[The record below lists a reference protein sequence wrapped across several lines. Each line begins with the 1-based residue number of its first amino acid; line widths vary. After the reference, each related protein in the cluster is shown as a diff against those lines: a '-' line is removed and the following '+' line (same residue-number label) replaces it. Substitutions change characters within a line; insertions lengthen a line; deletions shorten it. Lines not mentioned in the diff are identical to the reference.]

1 MNGVILKTYSPPT
14 VNFNEIKRYAGY
26 GNEKGLTDIIN
37 ECLTEVSP
45 LLTYKLCYT
54 EVSVDIVENEVSLG
68 DIKINSSSL
77 AKALNG
83 CKTAIIFGAT
93 IGFAIDRLILKYGKI
108 SQLKSL
114 IFQAVG
120 AERVESL
127 INTFVSE
134 IEKEYLSKSKKLTRR
149 FSAGYGDFPLTFQTH
164 AFQLLNLNRLIGVT
178 LNESLVMSPSKSVTA
193 VIGVK
198 DL

>member
-37 ECLTEVSP
+37 ECLTETSP
-45 LLTYKLCYT
+45 LLTYKLCYI

-114 IFQAVG
+114 IFQSIG

-127 INTFVSE
+127 IEVFVNE
-134 IEKEYLSKSKKLTRR
+134 
-149 FSAGYGDFPLTFQTH
+149 
-164 AFQLLNLNRLIGVT
+164 
-178 LNESLVMSPSKSVTA
+178 LNENYIKSNKQR
-193 VIGVK
+193 IIS
-198 DL
+198 